1 MSDTSEALRESEERY
16 RALFE
21 QAPVGVFLYDRGF
34 RLTTWNARFVEILQ
48 TTNERLRAL
57 DLRELRDRSVVPAI
71 ERALAGEPASY
82 EGRYQATTSDAVVWV
97 SMRLSPLR
105 DARGAVIGGMAVV
118 EDLTERNRALAT
130 LRESEQR
137 HALYVK
143 RSPLGVI
150 VWNTHFEVLEWNP
163 SATRIF
169 GYTEEEALG
178 KQEPGFIVPECAWPF
193 VRELWGGL
201 LQQTGVERSRN
212 ENRRK
217 DGTIICCEWSA
228 AALVDAQGVVI
239 GVAALVEDVTEK
251 QAAEEALKRSEAR
264 FRALIERAPD
274 AVGVSRQGRWI
285 YANPA
290 LVAYLGYERAG
301 ELIGRLVRDSVHPD
315 DRAAQEQRA
324 AELERG
330 APVSP
335 QEYRLLR
342 RDGSAVHAESVS
354 LLVDYDGA
362 PAILG
367 IARDLTERKQMQ
379 ARLVQAERM
388 AAVGTLAAGVAHEI
402 NSPLAYVLTQLAVA
416 TGEALPALARHIE
429 ALERAAGAS
438 GGEAMRRALE
448 LEAAID
454 SAREAAERMRSIVR
468 DLRTFSRADDGES
481 APTDVR
487 RVLDTSLN
495 MVFGEIRHRARL
507 VKQYD
512 DVPLVDANEARL
524 GQVFVNLLVNAAQAL
539 PEGNAAAN
547 QIRLRTYAVDD
558 GRVVVEVMDSGP
570 GIPDDVK
577 AKIFDPFFTTKPA
590 GVGTGL
596 GLWICQGIVTRLGG
610 TIEFSSRPGETIF
623 RVALPPGDPAG
634 KPLDG
639 GRALR
644 ADEPNI
650 AGKTPMK
657 PKPPET
663 KPRRGRV
670 LVIDDEAPL
679 ANALKM
685 FLADEHDVV
694 VSTSGR
700 DALALL
706 EKDPSFD
713 AILCDLMMPDVTGVD
728 VHEALRE
735 RAPDVAARLVFV
747 TGGAFTPR
755 MRAFLEEV
763 RNPQLEK
770 PFDLPKLRALLR
782 QLVAAR

>member
-16 RALFE
+16 RTLFE
-21 QAPVGVFLYDRGF
+21 QAPVGVFLYDRSL
-34 RLTTWNARFVEILQ
+34 RLTAWNARFTQILQ
-48 TTNERLRAL
+48 TTNERLRTL
-57 DLRELRDRSVVPAI
+57 DLHELRDRAVLPAI
-71 ERALAGEPASY
+71 RSALEGETGSY

-105 DARGAVIGGMAVV
+105 DADGVVIGGMAVV
-118 EDLTERNRALAT
+118 EDLTERNRALAA

-150 VWNTHFEVLEWNP
+150 VWNTQFEVLEWNP

-169 GYTEEEALG
+169 GYTEEEAVG
-178 KQEPGFIVPECAWPF
+178 KREPGFIVPAHEWEHLRPLWDELLR
-193 VRELWGGL
+193 REGG
-201 LQQTGVERSRN
+201 ERSVN
-212 ENRRK
+212 DNLRK
-217 DGTIICCEWSA
+217 DGRTIRCEWYNS
-228 AALVDAQGVVI
+228 ALVDPQGVVI
-239 GVAALVEDVTEK
+239 GVASLVEDVTEK
-251 QAAEEALKRSEAR
+251 QAAADALKRSEAR

-274 AVGVSRQGRWI
+274 AVGVCRQGRWI

-290 LVAYLGYERAG
+290 LVTYLGYERAG
-301 ELIGRLVRDSVHPD
+301 ELIGRLVWDSLHPD
-315 DRAAQEQRA
+315 DRPAQEQRYA
-324 AELERG
+324 DLERG
-330 APVSP
+330 QVIPP
-335 QEYRLLR
+335 QEFRMIR
-342 RDGSAVHAESVS
+342 RDGTLVYAEVVS
-354 LLVDYDGA
+354 LLVDYDGTA
-362 PAILG
+362 AILG

-402 NSPLAYVLTQLAVA
+402 NSPLAYVLTQLTVA
-416 TGEALPALARHIE
+416 TGEALPTLKRRVE
-429 ALERAAGAS
+429 ALEAVAGLSA
-438 GGEAMRRALE
+438 GEITQCALE

-454 SAREAAERMRSIVR
+454 GAREAAERMRSIVR
-468 DLRTFSRADDGES
+468 DLRTFSRADDGEI

-487 RVLDTSLN
+487 RVLDASLN

-512 DVPLVDANEARL
+512 DVPRVDANEARL

-547 QIRLRTYAVDD
+547 LIRLRTYVGEA

-610 TIEFSSRPGETIF
+610 TIDLSSRPGETIF
-623 RVALPPGDPAG
+623 RVALPPGADAG
-634 KPLDG
+634 KSLDAS
-639 GRALR
+639 RASR
-644 ADEPNI
+644 ADDPNL
-650 AGKTPMK
+650 AGKTHMK
-657 PKPPET
+657 PKPPES

-685 FLADEHDVV
+685 FLSDEHDVV

-706 EKDPSFD
+706 ERDPSFD

>member
-1 MSDTSEALRESEERY
+1 MNDTSEALRESEERY
-16 RALFE
+16 RTLFE
-21 QAPVGVFLYDRGF
+21 QAPVGVFLYDRDL
-34 RLTTWNARFVEILQ
+34 RLTTWNARFVQLLQ
-48 TTNERLRAL
+48 TTNERLTSF
-57 DLRELRDRSVVPAI
+57 DMHGLRDRTVLPSI
-71 ERALAGEPASY
+71 ERALEGESSTY

-97 SMRLSPLR
+97 SMRLCPLR
-105 DARGAVIGGMAVV
+105 NASGVVIGGMGVV
-118 EDLTERNRALAT
+118 EDLTGRNQALAA

-150 VWNTHFEVLEWNP
+150 VWNTRFEVLEWNP

-169 GYTEEEALG
+169 GYTEEEAIG
-178 KQEPGFIVPECAWPF
+178 KREPGFIVPDSAWPF
-193 VRELWGGL
+193 VSALWDGL

-217 DGTIICCEWSA
+217 DGRIICCEWSA

-274 AVGVSRQGRWI
+274 AIGVVRQGRWI

-290 LVAYLGYERAG
+290 LVTYLGYERAG
-301 ELIGRLVRDSVHPD
+301 EFIGRLARDSVHPD
-315 DRAAQEQRA
+315 DRPTQDQHHT
-324 AELERG
+324 ELERG
-330 APVSP
+330 TSVSP

-342 RDGSAVHAESVS
+342 RDGSVVHAEVVS
-354 LLVDYDGA
+354 LDVDYDGA
-362 PAILG
+362 PAIVG

-402 NSPLAYVLTQLAVA
+402 NSPLAYVLTQLTVA
-416 TGEALPALARHIE
+416 TAEALPALKQRVE
-429 ALERAAGAS
+429 ALERAADLMPGDITQLAVEI
-438 GGEAMRRALE
+438 EAT
-448 LEAAID
+448 ID
-454 SAREAAERMRSIVR
+454 GAREAAERMRSIVR
-468 DLRTFSRADDGES
+468 DLRTFSRADDGEI

-487 RVLDTSLN
+487 RVLDASLN

-507 VKQYD
+507 VKEYD

-547 QIRLRTYAVDD
+547 LIRLRTYVGDA

-610 TIEFSSRPGETIF
+610 TIELASRPGETIF
-623 RVALPPGDPAG
+623 RVVLPPGAAAG
-634 KPLDG
+634 KPVDG
-639 GRALR
+639 ARAIR
-644 ADEPNI
+644 ADEPNL
-650 AGKTPMK
+650 AQKPPMK
-657 PKPPET
+657 PKPPEA

-728 VHEALRE
+728 VHEALRQ

-782 QLVAAR
+782 QLVSAR